1 MTADVEFTE
10 TDQVG
15 RTVISIGG
23 EIVYEL
29 PNTLKELA
37 AQPMYFQYQ
46 MNRMRTLNCEF
57 GIGDSDRG
65 FYLKVNR
72 VLYEKMLTGP
82 LPVEVEELE
91 RGEVTHD
98 FQNKDEK

>member
-1 MTADVEFTE
+1 MYVEFTE
-10 TDQVG
+10 TDNVG
-15 RTVISIGG
+15 KTVIKIRG

-29 PNTLKELA
+29 PVTQKELA
-37 AQPMYFQYQ
+37 TEPMYFEYK
-46 MNRMRTLNCEF
+46 MNRRTLYCEF
-57 GIGDSDRG
+57 GVGDSDRG

-72 VLYEKMLTGP
+72 VLYEKMLTAP